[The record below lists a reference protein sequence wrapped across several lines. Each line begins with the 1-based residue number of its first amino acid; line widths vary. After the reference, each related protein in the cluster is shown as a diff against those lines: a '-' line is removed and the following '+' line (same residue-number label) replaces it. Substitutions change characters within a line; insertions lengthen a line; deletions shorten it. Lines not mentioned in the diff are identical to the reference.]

1 MIANFLIGLREGL
14 EAALVVGILVAYLI
28 RINRRA
34 LLAQVWIGVAI
45 ATAVSLGVGAALTFG
60 PRGLPD
66 RVEETIAGSLSVL
79 AVGLITWMIF
89 WMARTAKSLRH
100 HLESSLDTAIAMG
113 KGAIVAMALLAVG
126 REGLETAVFLW
137 AGIQTAGAGAGP
149 VAGAVMGLACALA
162 LGWIVYRGALRLN
175 LGKFFRWTGLILI
188 VVAAGVLA
196 HAIHDFQ
203 DAGVLPWSNAL
214 AFDVSAQIPPDSWRA
229 SLLTGF
235 FNFSPATTWLEAIAW
250 VAYAIP
256 ALVGFARISFAR
268 RPTSAPSS
276 APSPAPSS
284 APTAAPAPGASR
296 ATRAKD
302 SRTQLAATPSHP

>member
-1 MIANFLIGLREGL
+1 MVLANFLIGLREGL
-14 EAALVVGILVAYLI
+14 EAALIVGILVAYLV
-28 RINRRA
+28 RSDRRE
-34 LLAQVWIGVAI
+34 LLPFVWIGVAI
-45 ATAVSLGVGAALTFG
+45 ATAASLGVGAALTFG

-137 AGIQTAGAGAGP
+137 AGIQTAGAGASP

-162 LGWIVYRGALRLN
+162 LGWIVYKGALRLD
-175 LGKFFRWTGLILI
+175 LGKFFRWTGLVLI

-203 DAGVLPWSNAL
+203 DAGVLPWSSAL

-235 FNFSPATTWLEAIAW
+235 FNFSPATTWLEALAW

-256 ALVGFARISFAR
+256 TLVGFARISFGR
-268 RPTSAPSS
+268 RPAPVG
-276 APSPAPSS
+276 APVG
-284 APTAAPAPGASR
+284 APAPAAVPAASLLDGGRR
-296 ATRAKD
+296 AQAGVR
-302 SRTQLAATPSHP
+302 ATPSRP